1 MNTSLADE
9 NCEPCRGGVAPLAG
23 EELERLTRE
32 LAPEWRVLAERKLER
47 RFAFADFAQALAFAN
62 TIGALADAQGHHP
75 DLLVRWGSLT
85 VTLWTHAID
94 GLARADFVLAAK
106 IERLSRGAR

>member
-9 NCEPCRGGVAPLAG
+9 TCEPCRGGVAPLGGA
-23 EELERLTRE
+23 ELAQLTRE
-32 LAPEWRVLAERKLER
+32 LGDNWRVLAERKLER
-47 RFAFADFAQALAFAN
+47 RFEFADFAQALAFAN
-62 TIGALADAQGHHP
+62 AIGALADAQGHHP

-85 VTLWTHAID
+85 VTLWTHTID

-106 IERLSRGAR
+106 IERLAHELR

>member
-1 MNTSLADE
+1 MSKSLAEE
-9 NCEPCRGGVAPLAG
+9 NCEPCRGGVAPLVGLA
-23 EELERLTRE
+23 LDQLSRE
-32 LAPEWRVLAERKLER
+32 LDPGWRVLDERKLER
-47 RFAFADFAQALAFAN
+47 RFEFADFAQALAFAN

-85 VTLWTHAID
+85 VTLWTHTVD

-106 IERLSRGAR
+106 IERLPR